1 MEIERMYSA
10 LIAVEDCEKK
20 VRYVTRNLV
29 KWDRLCGTISKFL
42 AFMWDI

>member
-1 MEIERMYSA
+1 MARIPSLPTLLA
-10 LIAVEDCEKK
+10 KLGIVHAIWF
-20 VRYVTRNLV
+20 